1 MPESLRKNIERL
13 LSAFESAR
21 AENLALKAEVEA
33 REKSIQN
40 LNSRIDELEN
50 EIEALQLKA
59 AFTTTTKDNS
69 GAKARIDSLIKEI
82 DRCIELLE
90 D

>member
-21 AENLALKAEVEA
+21 AENLALKAELEA
-33 REKSIQN
+33 REKHIQV
-40 LNSRIDELEN
+40 LDSKIEELEK
-50 EIEALQLKA
+50 EMESLQLKA

-69 GAKARIDSLIKEI
+69 GAKAKIDSLIKEI

>member
-21 AENLALKAEVEA
+21 AENLALRAEIDA
-33 REKSIQN
+33 REKSIQS
-40 LNSRIDELEN
+40 LNAKVKELEN

-69 GAKARIDSLIKEI
+69 GAKAKIDSLIKEI

-90 D
+90 N

>member
-21 AENLALKAEVEA
+21 AENLKLQAELEA
-33 REKSIQN
+33 REESIRT
-40 LNSRIDELEN
+40 LNAKIRELEN
-50 EIEALQLKA
+50 NIETLQLKA

-69 GAKARIDSLIKEI
+69 DAKARIDSLIKEI